1 MPDLGASVRLGWN
14 QGSTGVLQ
22 VLLRSMALELGEI
35 VVTSRSGGGL
45 RSENSKGE
53 VPPEEAN
60 GGAWHGEGCAWS
72 RMGGA
77 GASRGV
83 PNPRTGL
90 PSMETADATTRT
102 RTLMPGGGDD
112 LGQRGTQS
120 TREIGLSRTRI
131 EGRRGDP
138 GQRTH
143 VPWIAESRGGV

>member
-1 MPDLGASVRLGWN
+1 
-14 QGSTGVLQ
+14 
-22 VLLRSMALELGEI
+22 MALELGEI